1 MVLAT
6 VVTYAVFLLNCARQV
21 RQCHDFLVVGFLPH
35 YPKFDVYV
43 GRGPQINWPSNLEE
57 PRNETIP
64 CSPSKRMRHSC
75 SVVRLLE
82 ISVDRAR
89 GAVPGRESIAQSLAF
104 VDRGSPA
111 TRVDMRTCIHTRPHG
126 LCSRSH
132 RALCGRRAIIL
143 HGGDVRYT
151 GEEGNERIRMGIQY
165 ATATRELV
173 QWIIHA
179 LG

>member
-1 MVLAT
+1 MQAIYADKELRHVPECKLVALAIF
-6 VVTYAVFLLNCARQV
+6 VTYAVFLLNCARQV

-75 SVVRLLE
+75 SIERLLE

-126 LCSRSH
+126 LCSL
-132 RALCGRRAIIL
+132 A
-143 HGGDVRYT
+143 T
-151 GEEGNERIRMGIQY
+151 GSSAGVASSYYMEV
-165 ATATRELV
+165 T
-173 QWIIHA
+173 
-179 LG
+179 